1 MVRCTHN
8 HSRACLAK
16 PAIVYLEIGSL
27 LFHAR
32 VSSAASRNIAD
43 DIGSEKRA
51 DNSDM
56 GGMKDLTTRNR
67 SPSSAFVKGTSRIA
81 DEGKIDDGLR
91 GKA

>member
-1 MVRCTHN
+1 
-8 HSRACLAK
+8 
-16 PAIVYLEIGSL
+16 VYLEIGSL